1 MTISLHYIKNL
12 TMKKALL
19 LLSMLAIIV
28 SCKKDNDTDNPDPV
42 PSTLS
47 NGLVAHYPLDGNA
60 NDITTNQNNG
70 IITGASSTTD
80 RRGNNGKAYY
90 FNGVSNYIRI
100 NNSQSL
106 DLKEN
111 FSISA
116 WINADNYLLPGV
128 IVWNGDP
135 AYAKDPYLLYFSN
148 RPGYN
153 GIGVRKDA
161 GAGVTINEIYA
172 PYNIIFSGVW
182 CHIVGTCNS
191 TSKVMNLYVNG
202 ELIKTGSFA
211 DMNINYSTTGFWTML
226 GAAQSSAG
234 IDNFY
239 KGKIDEVRIYNR
251 EITSSEVEE
260 LFKL

>member
-1 MTISLHYIKNL
+1 
-12 TMKKALL
+12 MKKTLL
-19 LLSMLAIIV
+19 LISVITFVI
-28 SCKKDNDTDNPDPV
+28 SCKKDNDTEDPDPI

-60 NDITTNQNNG
+60 NDITSNVNNG
-70 IITGASSTTD
+70 VITGASSTTD
-80 RRGNNGKAYY
+80 RSGNIGKAYY

-106 DLKEN
+106 DLKES

-116 WINADNYLLPGV
+116 WVNVDNYSLPGV

-135 AYAKDPYLLYFSN
+135 AFAKDPYLLYFSN

-161 GAGVTINEIYA
+161 GTGVTINEIYA
-172 PYNIIFSGVW
+172 SSNIIFSGVW

-191 TSKVMNLYVNG
+191 TTKTMNLYVNG
-202 ELIKTGSFA
+202 ELIKTGTFA
-211 DMNINYSTTGFWTML
+211 DMGITYSTSNFWTMI

-234 IDNFY
+234 IDNFF
-239 KGKIDEVRIYNR
+239 KGKVDEVRIYNR
-251 EITSSEVEE
+251 ELTNTEVTE